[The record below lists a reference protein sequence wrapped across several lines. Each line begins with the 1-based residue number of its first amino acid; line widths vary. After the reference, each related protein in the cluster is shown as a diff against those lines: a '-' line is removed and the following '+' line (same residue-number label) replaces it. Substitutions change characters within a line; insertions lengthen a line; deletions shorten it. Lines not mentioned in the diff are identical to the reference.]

1 MGKFQG
7 LLIPEFQAPSSQRA
21 LKGGSSQVPSSTVPD
36 SGLEQA
42 KFRESGQVPSSGF
55 PELSPYREWKIEVKF
70 SRGTSSSRGGVMKGQ
85 NLKFRNYK
93 FQVECGKDHHSDG
106 GMTIH

>member
-7 LLIPEFQAPSSQRA
+7 LLIPEFQAPSSKRD
-21 LKGGSSQVPSSTVPD
+21 LKGGSSPSSKFQVPD

-55 PELSPYREWKIEVKF
+55 SRALSLERMEE
-70 SRGTSSSRGGVMKGQ
+70 RGQVLKRD
-85 NLKFRNYK
+85 LKFQRRGNERAK
-93 FQVECGKDHHSDG
+93 STVP
-106 GMTIH
+106 

>member
-55 PELSPYREWKIEVKF
+55 SRALSLERMEE
-70 SRGTSSSRGGVMKGQ
+70 RGQVLKRD
-85 NLKFRNYK
+85 LKFQRRGNERAK
-93 FQVECGKDHHSDG
+93 SKVP
-106 GMTIH
+106 